1 MKYLNLT
8 TLGHHLSSFGWDQVK
23 GPLAAL
29 EFPLPLQ
36 GRDMKIREGGE
47 YSKFCKGFM
56 CVSITTGGKFQRLLY
71 FPSPKVHRAWS
82 LFVCKAKSLRWFS
95 DCREEER
102 EWERSVLPWNP
113 SMKTLDRETTSH
125 WTLNKDSL
133 QITPRNGDL
142 GSLESSLQGL

>member
-36 GRDMKIREGGE
+36 GRDMKIWEGGE
-47 YSKFCKGFM
+47 YSKFCKSFM
-56 CVSITTGGKFQRLLY
+56 CVSITTGGKFQRILY

-82 LFVCKAKSLRWFS
+82 LFVCKAESSRWFQTAGRKS
-95 DCREEER
+95 ENG
-102 EWERSVLPWNP
+102 SVLPWNP
-113 SMKTLDRETTSH
+113 SMKSLDRETTSH